1 MDDSHTSANSDNHVS
16 ERTGQFRVTHLLYI
30 VTLICVSLGTFG
42 EKGIFSGTM
51 LGGFW
56 AAAFINSYRR
66 IGLLQA
72 IGFCATFISLLAFCL
87 YAMFFLPPQKGSRF
101 ICQLNLRQITFAL
114 QQYHLT
120 YGSLPPAYVA
130 DAHGKPMHSWRV
142 LILPFLDRDD
152 LYAKYRFD
160 EPWDGPN
167 NRQLIDLMPSVY
179 ACPGQQGRSYT
190 DFQAV
195 IGPKTAWPGPIG
207 RKMSEISDDSASTV
221 LVVEFTDGKTIW
233 TEPRDLA
240 FDEAIRVLSSPD
252 EIVRHGGHWYRGYV
266 TERYLGHSVAMVDGF
281 DYGLEGVASESRWSQ
296 LLTINDGTTLSDWQ
310 SGTPIPPTQHP
321 GNIVRLAVWFIVVLW
336 PTGFISIER
345 RRSSRGGRNR
355 VVDQTD
361 HRSSATSL
369 DGVDSENRL

>member
-1 MDDSHTSANSDNHVS
+1 MDNSRASANSDTRVS
-16 ERTGQFRVTHLLYI
+16 DLTGQFRVTHLLYI

-56 AAAFINSYRR
+56 AAAFLNSYRR

-72 IGFCATFISLLAFCL
+72 IGFSATFIGLLAFCL
-87 YAMFFLPPQKGSRF
+87 YAMFFLPPHKGSRF
-101 ICQLNLRQITFAL
+101 SCQSNLRQIAIAL
-114 QQYHLT
+114 QLYHLR

-130 DAHGKPMHSWRV
+130 DANGKPMHSWRV
-142 LILPFLDRDD
+142 LILPFLERDD

-167 NRQLIDLMPSVY
+167 NRQLIDLMPRVY
-179 ACPGQQGRSYT
+179 ACPGQQGSPYT

-195 IGPKTAWPGPIG
+195 IGPNTAWPGPIG
-207 RKMSEISDDSASTV
+207 RKMSEISDDRTSTV
-221 LVVEFTDGKTIW
+221 LVVEFTDGKTMW

-240 FDEAIRVLSSPD
+240 FDEAVRVLSSPD
-252 EIVRHGGHWYRGYV
+252 QIVRHGGHWHRGHV
-266 TERYLGHSVAMVDGF
+266 TERYLGHSVAMVDGPNL
-281 DYGLEGVASESRWSQ
+281 GLEGVVSESRWSQ

-310 SGTPIPPTQHP
+310 SGTPIPPTEHP

-336 PTGFISIER
+336 PTAFISIER
-345 RRSSRGGRNR
+345 RRSNRGGRSK

-361 HRSSATSL
+361 NRSSATSL
-369 DGVDSENRL
+369 DGKDSENRL